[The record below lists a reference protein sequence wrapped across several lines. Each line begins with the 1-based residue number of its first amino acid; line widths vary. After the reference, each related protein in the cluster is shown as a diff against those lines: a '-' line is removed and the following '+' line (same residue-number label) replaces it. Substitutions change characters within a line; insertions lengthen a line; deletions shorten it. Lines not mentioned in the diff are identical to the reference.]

1 MKISVEAFLQSLK
14 YMGVGMLGIFIVI
27 AIIVLMVTLLNKV
40 TSHFGKKNNEKD
52 LENG

>member
-1 MKISVEAFLQSLK
+1 MNISVEAFVQSLK

-27 AIIVLMVTLLNKV
+27 AIIVVMVTLLNKV
-40 TSHFGKKNNEKD
+40 TSRFGKKNNEKD

>member
-1 MKISVEAFLQSLK
+1 MNISVEAFLQSLK

-40 TSHFGKKNNEKD
+40 TSHFDKKNNEKD